1 MCIAGYWINV
11 SANCSSSFAYL
22 HLSGCV
28 VPSGRGRHS
37 GDSHDMTATEMAVS
51 DSNLQLFHGHD
62 NQFSYAFERNC
73 SRSSTPAIALNTF
86 KHNRFI
92 EYVLF
97 FFMTCL
103 KHCNFMVPILSLN
116 RLTGCTRLI
125 GVLLFITSVQGM
137 RIILPQI
144 QNSKAL
150 IFSLYAVLWLKFHT
164 HTVPTTTLYP

>member
-1 MCIAGYWINV
+1 MVCIAGYWINV

-22 HLSGCV
+22 HVSGCV
-28 VPSGRGRHS
+28 VPSGRGRPS
-37 GDSHDMTATEMAVS
+37 GDSHDMTATEMSVS

-86 KHNRFI
+86 KHNRFK

-116 RLTGCTRLI
+116 RLTGCTRLV
-125 GVLLFITSVQGM
+125 GVLFLITSVHGM
-137 RIILPQI
+137 RIILRQI

-150 IFSLYAVLWLKFHT
+150 IFSLYAVL
-164 HTVPTTTLYP
+164 

>member
-62 NQFSYAFERNC
+62 NQFSCAFERNC

-103 KHCNFMVPILSLN
+103 KHCNFMVPNSLVSGEN
-116 RLTGCTRLI
+116 LVSTWRVCC
-125 GVLLFITSVQGM
+125 
-137 RIILPQI
+137 
-144 QNSKAL
+144 KANL
-150 IFSLYAVLWLKFHT
+150 RTETPNICFEKS
-164 HTVPTTTLYP
+164 